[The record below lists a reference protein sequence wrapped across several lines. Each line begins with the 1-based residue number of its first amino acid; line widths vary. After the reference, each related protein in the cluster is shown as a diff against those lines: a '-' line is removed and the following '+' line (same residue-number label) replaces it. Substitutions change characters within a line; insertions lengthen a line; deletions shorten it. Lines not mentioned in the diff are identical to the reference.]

1 MSARIRWCG
10 SRNWTRRGDR
20 GSAEPL
26 FILPVV
32 FVMVLGVV
40 QVGVWA
46 HAQHRVQAVA
56 SQTLASARAL
66 NGSTALA
73 YQRAEQA
80 QEQLGGAMLQ
90 RVEVDVTREPEQA
103 RVLVRAQAVSVV
115 PGATLPVSMRV
126 SGPIEHLAP

>member
-1 MSARIRWCG
+1 M
-10 SRNWTRRGDR
+10 
-20 GSAEPL
+20 
-26 FILPVV
+26 

>member
-1 MSARIRWCG
+1 M
-10 SRNWTRRGDR
+10 
-20 GSAEPL
+20 
-26 FILPVV
+26 V

-73 YQRAEQA
+73 HQRAEQA
-80 QEQLGGAMLQ
+80 QEQLGGAMLRQ
-90 RVEVDVTREPEQA
+90 VEVDVTREPDQA

-115 PGATLPVSMRV
+115 PGSTLPVSTQV
-126 SGPIEHLAP
+126 SGPIEHLTP